1 VGSAATTIC
10 CGVAIGVS
18 LLLPQTRTSGEQTA
32 PPVPVKP
39 PAATVAAPAVTYEPA
54 WQKPIDSDSAIH
66 LTVGPTHLFVADA
79 KSRLIAMSAADGA
92 EVWWKDLPTDKRLA
106 TGDGMVFVVSGEKL
120 YALDEKTGAQRWIAA
135 PVATTE
141 GPTWSPGIVVFSSGV
156 EIIALRTAD
165 GSVIWHQNVRADSVA
180 PLAVESGLVLTA
192 LANRSIVAL
201 DVVTGTVRKQML
213 LGAQPSELATA
224 ANRLFFGAEDGFLY
238 AYPLTSEDAAW
249 AFPIRVKP
257 IGAPVVDD
265 RCVYAAFLDNTIR
278 GFRRGPGT
286 QCWSPR
292 TLPGRPAAGPMLSGK
307 MLVVPLTNADLV
319 VVDTKDGRIR
329 GPKPGE
335 TESPASPAAAT
346 LQAIA
351 ATPDVLSIYMVA
363 VGDDQRRLL
372 TARRRK

>member
-1 VGSAATTIC
+1 
-10 CGVAIGVS
+10 VS
-18 LLLPQTRTSGEQTA
+18 LLLPQTRPSGEQTA

-39 PAATVAAPAVTYEPA
+39 PAATAAAPAVTYEPA
-54 WQKPIDSDSAIH
+54 WQKPIESDSAVH

-79 KSRLIAMSAADGA
+79 KSRLIAMSPADSA
-92 EVWWKDLPTDKRLA
+92 EVWSKDLPTDKRLA

-120 YALDEKTGAQRWIAA
+120 YALDEKTGAQRWTAS
-135 PVATTE
+135 PDGTTN
-141 GPTWSPGIVVFSSGV
+141 GPTWSPGIVVLSAGV
-156 EIIALRTAD
+156 EIIAFRTAD
-165 GSVIWHQNVRADSVA
+165 GSEIWRKNVGADSVA
-180 PLAVESGLVLTA
+180 PLAVESGLVLTP

-201 DVVTGTVRKQML
+201 DAVTGMVRKQML
-213 LGAQPSELATA
+213 LGAQPNELATA
-224 ANRLFFGAEDGFLY
+224 DNRLFFGAEDGFVY
-238 AYPLTSEDAAW
+238 AYRVNREDPEW
-249 AFPIRVKP
+249 AFEVRVKP

-265 RCVYAAFLDNTIR
+265 RCVYVTLLDNTIR
-278 GFRRGPGT
+278 GFKRGPGT

-307 MLVVPLTNADLV
+307 TLVVPLTNASLV

-335 TESPASPAAAT
+335 TDSPASPAAAT

-351 ATPDVLSIYMVA
+351 ATPDVSSIYMVA

>member
-1 VGSAATTIC
+1 
-10 CGVAIGVS
+10 
-18 LLLPQTRTSGEQTA
+18 
-32 PPVPVKP
+32 
-39 PAATVAAPAVTYEPA
+39 VAAPAVTYEPA

-92 EVWWKDLPTDKRLA
+92 EVWSKDLPTDKRLA